1 MAWDDDLALS
11 MDMFDK
17 LIRPVLPRLVR
28 GECVRVEGR
37 DEEIAQML
45 DKQIGIDALIVRD
58 DVTFALGSR
67 VQIDTGVWDTFT
79 IRCERQSGHIT
90 ELEKL
95 KNAIKNEAMRPHL
108 TMQAYVTNGELQSV
122 AMARTADIID
132 FIEKNDCQERTTW
145 DRKGWQ
151 KFKVVPWRKMH
162 DQGYTIAVVKK
173 AG

>member
-1 MAWDDDLALS
+1 MAWDDDLELS
-11 MDMFDK
+11 MEMFDR
-17 LIRPVLPRLVR
+17 LIRPVLPRLIR

-37 DEEIAQML
+37 GEEIAQML
-45 DKQIGIDALIVRD
+45 DKQIGIDALIVRE
-58 DVTFALGSR
+58 DVTFALASR

-95 KNAIKNEAMRPHL
+95 KNAIKSEAMRPHL

-122 AMARTADIID
+122 AMSRTIDIID
-132 FIEKNDCQERTTW
+132 YIEKNKCTERTTW
-145 DRKGWQ
+145 DKYGWQ
-151 KFKVVPWRKMH
+151 KFKVVPWRRMYE
-162 DQGYTIAVVKK
+162 QGYPIAIVKK

>member
-11 MDMFDK
+11 MDVFDR
-17 LIRPVLPRLVR
+17 LIRPVLPKLVR

-37 DEEIAQML
+37 EEEIAQML
-45 DKQIGIDALIVRD
+45 DKQIGIDALIVRED
-58 DVTFALGSR
+58 ATFALGSR
-67 VQIDTGVWDTFT
+67 VQINKGVWDTFT

-108 TMQAYVTNGELQSV
+108 SMHAYVVDGELKSV
-122 AMARTADIID
+122 AMARTKDIIE
-132 FIEKNDCQERTTW
+132 FIENNNCPERTAW
-145 DRKGWQ
+145 DEHGWQ
-151 KFKVVPWRKMH
+151 KFKVVHWYKMQE
-162 DQGYTIAVVKK
+162 QGYQVNIIKK